1 MLEDLQQLIAS
12 TVRKT
17 GKRALSEADI
27 EDLTQ
32 DVNIV
37 LMTPGTS
44 RSMASFDATRG
55 RKLSTFVYMVTQSVV
70 IDALRARNRRP
81 AHVSTSMRGVTDIHS
96 DPSDTVLEKMLE
108 RERIEMLSLAI
119 DSLPKSERNLAHTLF
134 AGNVSIED
142 HAATLGVSVNSLYV
156 RKCRIIKRLVSSLS
170 AEAA

>member
-1 MLEDLQQLIAS
+1 MIETMQQLISS

-44 RSMASFDATRG
+44 RSLGSFDADRG
-55 RKLSTFVYMVTQSVV
+55 RKLSTFVFMVTQSVV
-70 IDALRARNRRP
+70 IDALRARLRRP
-81 AHVSTSMRGVTDIHS
+81 VHTPLPEGSTGSPFDS
-96 DPSDTVLEKMLE
+96 SDTALDKMLE

-119 DSLPKSERNLAHTLF
+119 ESLPKSERDLAHTLF
-134 AGNVSIED
+134 TGNVSIEE
-142 HAATLGVSVNSLYV
+142 HATALGVSVNSLYV
-156 RKCRIIKRLVSSLS
+156 RKCRIIKRLVRTLS
-170 AEAA
+170 AQAA